1 MTIFGLSSVKSV
13 HNGPFQS
20 FIFSPVV
27 PYLFVIFQQGILK
40 CFTKDIKIKQK
51 HETMQKKDIHKED
64 LKGLKLFQ
72 NRRLIQAKIKLN
84 GKLMHL
90 LNTGE

>member
-1 MTIFGLSSVKSV
+1 MIHVAKCMIIFVLSSVKSV

-27 PYLFVIFQQGILK
+27 PYLFVVFQQEGILK
-40 CFTKDIKIKQK
+40 CFTKDTKIKQK
-51 HETMQKKDIHKED
+51 HETMQKED

-72 NRRLIQAKIKLN
+72 NRRLI
-84 GKLMHL
+84 
-90 LNTGE
+90 